1 MKQTAK
7 IKKFIT
13 LNPLLVCVVVYAICY
28 VFRLIE
34 YLVLR
39 TDEGILGENLVHKIA
54 GIAIIF
60 IVLRILHL
68 RWRDIGFRSKH
79 WLKNIGLGLCLGAFF
94 YAIAYAVEFIILHCQ
109 GASPTLKLIAGSF
122 SLTKSNKLVSVSIGF
137 VILFNI
143 FNVWMEEGLFRGL
156 FVRILQQKYTFAKA
170 ILASTLLFG
179 LWHLAMPLRAFL
191 DGELS
196 WSGMMLLGAGYALL
210 SCLIGLKLSLLYKI
224 TGSLWLGLAD
234 HFLNNVIINIV
245 HIESA
250 QGHDKLQIVRI
261 VLAQLL
267 SLIFVYMI
275 FRHTKRQNKSKTAQ
289 SDDRPYSLH

>member
-1 MKQTAK
+1 MEQTAK

-13 LNPLLVCVVVYAICY
+13 LKPLLACVVVYAICY

-94 YAIAYAVEFIILHCQ
+94 YAIAYTVEFIILHCQ
-109 GASPTLKLIAGSF
+109 VASPTLKLIAGSF
-122 SLTKSNKLVSVSIGF
+122 SLTKSNELVSVSIGF

-170 ILASTLLFG
+170 ILASALMFG

-196 WSGMMLLGAGYALL
+196 WSGMVLLGAGYVLL

-267 SLIFVYMI
+267 SLVFVCII
-275 FRHTKRQNKSKTAQ
+275 FRCAKRQNKSKTAQ

>member
-1 MKQTAK
+1 MEQTAK

-94 YAIAYAVEFIILHCQ
+94 YAIAYTVEFIILHCQ
-109 GASPTLKLIAGSF
+109 VASPTLKLIAGSF
-122 SLTKSNKLVSVSIGF
+122 SLTKSNELVSVGIGF

-143 FNVWMEEGLFRGL
+143 IQKSLETLMKNRTSIVIAHRLSTIAKL
-156 FVRILQQKYTFAKA
+156 DRI
-170 ILASTLLFG
+170 
-179 LWHLAMPLRAFL
+179 
-191 DGELS
+191 
-196 WSGMMLLGAGYALL
+196 
-210 SCLIGLKLSLLYKI
+210 
-224 TGSLWLGLAD
+224 
-234 HFLNNVIINIV
+234 IV
-245 HIESA
+245 LEN
-250 QGHDKLQIVRI
+250 GRI
-261 VLAQLL
+261 VEDGSHDQLL
-267 SLIFVYMI
+267 AKKRGVYA
-275 FRHTKRQNKSKTAQ
+275 KLWARQSGGFIEE
-289 SDDRPYSLH
+289 

>member
-1 MKQTAK
+1 MEQTAK

-13 LNPLLVCVVVYAICY
+13 LNPLLACVAVYAICY
-28 VFRLIE
+28 FFRLIE

-39 TDEGILGENLVHKIA
+39 TDESIFGENLVHKIA

-60 IVLRILHL
+60 IILRMLHL

-79 WLKNIGLGLCLGAFF
+79 WLKSIGLGLCLGAFF
-94 YAIAYAVEFIILHCQ
+94 YIIAYAVELVVLYYQ
-109 GASPTLKLIAGSF
+109 GANPMLKLTTDNF
-122 SLTKSNKLVSVSIGF
+122 SLTKSNDFVSVGIGF
-137 VILFNI
+137 IILFNV
-143 FNVWMEEGLFRGL
+143 FNAWMEEGLFRGL
-156 FVRILQQKYTFAKA
+156 FVRILQRKYTFAKA
-170 ILASTLLFG
+170 ILASALLFG

-196 WSGMMLLGAGYALL
+196 WSDMVLLGAGYALL

-267 SLIFVYMI
+267 SLVFVCII
-275 FRHTKRQNKSKTAQ
+275 FRHTKKRNKH
-289 SDDRPYSLH
+289 LLE

>member
-1 MKQTAK
+1 MEQTAK

-13 LNPLLVCVVVYAICY
+13 LNPLLACVVVYAICY
-28 VFRLIE
+28 FFRLIE

-39 TDEGILGENLVHKIA
+39 TDEGTLGENLVHKIA

-94 YAIAYAVEFIILHCQ
+94 YAIAYVVEFIILHCQ

-122 SLTKSNKLVSVSIGF
+122 SLTKSNELVSVSIGF

-170 ILASTLLFG
+170 ILASALLFG

-196 WSGMMLLGAGYALL
+196 WSGMVLLGAGYILL
-210 SCLIGLKLSLLYKI
+210 SCLIGLKLNLLYKI
-224 TGSLWLGLAD
+224 TGNLWLGLAD
-234 HFLNNVIINIV
+234 HFLNNAIINIV
-245 HIESA
+245 HIESV

-267 SLIFVYMI
+267 SLVFVYMI
-275 FRHTKRQNKSKTAQ
+275 FRRAKRQNKSKITQ
-289 SDDRPYSLH
+289 SDDYSCPLH

>member
-1 MKQTAK
+1 MRQVAK
-7 IKKFIT
+7 IRSFIAC
-13 LNPLLVCVVVYAICY
+13 NPLLACFVVYAICY
-28 VFRLIE
+28 FFRLIE

-39 TDEGILGENLVHKIA
+39 TDEGTLGENLVHKIA
-54 GIAIIF
+54 GITIIF

-79 WLKNIGLGLCLGAFF
+79 WLKNI
-94 YAIAYAVEFIILHCQ
+94 AIAYAVELIILHCQ

-156 FVRILQQKYTFAKA
+156 FVRILQQKYTFTKA
-170 ILASTLLFG
+170 ILASALLFG

-196 WSGMMLLGAGYALL
+196 WSGMVLLGAGYALL

-267 SLIFVYMI
+267 SLVFVCIIFG
-275 FRHTKRQNKSKTAQ
+275 RTKRQKELL
-289 SDDRPYSLH
+289 PG

>member
-1 MKQTAK
+1 MRQVAK
-7 IKKFIT
+7 IRSFIAC
-13 LNPLLVCVVVYAICY
+13 NPLLACFVVYATCY
-28 VFRLIE
+28 FFRLIE

-39 TDEGILGENLVHKIA
+39 TDEGTLGENLVHKIA
-54 GIAIIF
+54 GITIIF

-122 SLTKSNKLVSVSIGF
+122 SLTKSNELVSVSIGF

-156 FVRILQQKYTFAKA
+156 FVRILQQKYTFTKA
-170 ILASTLLFG
+170 ILASALLFG

-196 WSGMMLLGAGYALL
+196 WSGMVLLGAGYALL

-267 SLIFVYMI
+267 SLVFVCIIFG
-275 FRHTKRQNKSKTAQ
+275 RTKRQKELL
-289 SDDRPYSLH
+289 PE

>member
-1 MKQTAK
+1 MRQVAK
-7 IKKFIT
+7 IRSFIAC
-13 LNPLLVCVVVYAICY
+13 NPLLACFVVYAICY
-28 VFRLIE
+28 FFRLIE

-39 TDEGILGENLVHKIA
+39 TDEGTLGENLVHKIA

-156 FVRILQQKYTFAKA
+156 FIRILQQKYTFTKA
-170 ILASTLLFG
+170 ILASALLFG

-196 WSGMMLLGAGYALL
+196 WSGMVLLGAGYALL

-245 HIESA
+245 HIKSA

-267 SLIFVYMI
+267 SLVFVCII
-275 FRHTKRQNKSKTAQ
+275 FRHTKKRNKH
-289 SDDRPYSLH
+289 LLE

>member
-1 MKQTAK
+1 MRQVAK
-7 IKKFIT
+7 IRSFIAC
-13 LNPLLVCVVVYAICY
+13 NPLLACVVVYAICY
-28 VFRLIE
+28 FFRLIE

-39 TDEGILGENLVHKIA
+39 TDEGTLGENLVHKIA
-54 GIAIIF
+54 GVAIIF

-122 SLTKSNKLVSVSIGF
+122 SLTKSNELVSVSIGF

-170 ILASTLLFG
+170 ILASALLFG

-196 WSGMMLLGAGYALL
+196 WSGMVLLGAGYALL
-210 SCLIGLKLSLLYKI
+210 SGLIGLKLSLLYKI

-234 HFLNNVIINIV
+234 HFLNNAIINIV
-245 HIESA
+245 HIESV

-267 SLIFVYMI
+267 SLVFVCII
-275 FRHTKRQNKSKTAQ
+275 FRRTKRQN
-289 SDDRPYSLH
+289 RLLPE